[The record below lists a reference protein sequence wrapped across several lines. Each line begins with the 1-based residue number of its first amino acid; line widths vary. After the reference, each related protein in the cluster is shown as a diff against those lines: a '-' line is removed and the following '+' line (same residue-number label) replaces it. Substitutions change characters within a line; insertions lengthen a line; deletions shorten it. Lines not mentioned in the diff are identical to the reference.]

1 MGGFGVDKA
10 KGGWGKP
17 PAKTPAKTPAKS
29 TPAPPKASSG
39 GAVPASSEAEF
50 ARAVLAAIGAP
61 ASNEN
66 IAFMLAWFKREGT
79 RASYNPLATTLKYGN
94 YGKDLNSVGVKNYS
108 DWDSGVNATAKTL
121 TNGLYNGIVADL
133 RANNPQGAA
142 NNHAA
147 EFKKYSGGGYS
158 SISGIGDYV
167 GGDIHTANPSGAG
180 AGGSGSGALP
190 GLPPNATPE
199 QIESYI
205 RENYPQASGFLDIPE
220 IRAKLI
226 EAAQNKWTATKLQ
239 AEMQATTWWRT
250 NSAAVRQYWALKG
263 TDPAELGSLINA
275 KHSQLQPLLRQI
287 GFEGD
292 DRAFSEQAL
301 MYGWTDDEITK
312 VLSEGLQRQSTR
324 AGLTEG
330 STVDLSADGLVK
342 IARNEYFMPVSR
354 TDVERWAVDIFA
366 GTRTEEQFRDYMGKL
381 AEARFPGLAKTGVSP
396 GEFLA
401 PIKNIIADTLEI
413 SPDAV
418 DLMDRRYQGVL
429 EVTQA
434 DGTLR
439 PMTFSE
445 AGKWARSQPEY
456 QRTKAAIDD
465 ASRMAQTIAER
476 FGQVAS

>member
-1 MGGFGVDKA
+1 MGGINAAAKKKA
-10 KGGWGKP
+10 TAKAPAAKAPTKAAPKP
-17 PAKTPAKTPAKS
+17 PA
-29 TPAPPKASSG
+29 ASSG

-61 ASNEN
+61 GSNEN

-79 RASYNPLATTLKYGN
+79 RATYNPLATTLKYGN

-108 DWDSGVNATAKTL
+108 DWDSGVQATAKTL
-121 TNGLYNGIVADL
+121 TSGRYNGIVTDL
-133 RANNPQGAA
+133 RAGNAQGAA
-142 NNHAA
+142 NNHAK
-147 EFKKYSGGGYS
+147 EFQTWSGGGYS

-167 GGDIHTANPSGAG
+167 GGDIHTANPAS
-180 AGGSGSGALP
+180 AGGSGGSGALP
-190 GLPPNATPE
+190 GLPPNASPE

-220 IRAKLI
+220 IRSKLI
-226 EAAQNKWTATKLQ
+226 EAAQNKWTSTKLQ
-239 AEMQATTWWRT
+239 AEMQATVWWRS

-292 DRAFSEQAL
+292 DRAFAEQAL
-301 MYGWTDDEITK
+301 QYGWTDEEITK
-312 VLSEGLQRQSTR
+312 VLSEGLQRQSLR

-354 TDVERWAVDIFA
+354 ADVERWAIDIYA

-381 AEARFPGLAKTGVSP
+381 SEARFPGLAKTGVSP

-456 QRTKAAIDD
+456 TKTKAAIDD

-476 FGQVAS
+476 FGAVTG